1 MEATMNIEKE
11 LLRLKEKIKYSYEQ
25 ISKYDLERNELYH
38 DIETRNAN
46 AYEGYQ
52 LFKELQQTLQL
63 RRAWKDRNKGLR
75 AEYQSLGGDKKLQ
88 SIQNRKKKKVNRII
102 KKDKWYSAFSNE
114 AMAILSLYLIYENVF
129 T

>member
-1 MEATMNIEKE
+1 MEATVNIEKE
-11 LLRLKEKIKYSYEQ
+11 LLRLKEKIKYSCEQ

-38 DIETRNAN
+38 DIETRKAN

-52 LFKELQQTLQL
+52 LFKELQQVLQM
-63 RRAWKDRNKGLR
+63 RRAWKNRNKELY

-88 SIQNRKKKKVNRII
+88 SIQDRKKAKVKRII

-114 AMAILSLYLIYENVF
+114 AMAILNGEVV
-129 T
+129 

>member
-1 MEATMNIEKE
+1 MQTTMNIEKE
-11 LLRLKEKIKYSYEQ
+11 LLKLKEKVDYTCEQ
-25 ISKYDLERNELYH
+25 IHTYQLKVNELYH

-63 RRAWKDRNKGLR
+63 RRAWKDRNKELY
-75 AEYQSLGGDKKLQ
+75 AEYQSLGGDKKLK
-88 SIQNRKKKKVNRII
+88 SIQDRKKKKVNRII

-114 AMAILSLYLIYENVF
+114 AMAILNGEVV
-129 T
+129 